1 MSFRY
6 QRRINLGKGSHLNIS
21 KSGASFSKRTKFG
34 SVGSRGFSIKTGI
47 PGLSF
52 RKRWGKSSGGLVFF
66 LVFGALLLSVI
77 VIYNLLRL
85 LVFGVA
91 FLIEKIRGK
100 G

>member
-21 KSGASFSKRTKFG
+21 KSGVSLSKRTKFG

-47 PGLSF
+47 RGLSF
-52 RKRWGKSSGGLVFF
+52 RQSWGKSSGGLVFF
-66 LVFGALLLSVI
+66 LAFGALLLSVV

-85 LVFGVA
+85 VVFGVA
-91 FLIEKIRGK
+91 FLIGKIRDK
-100 G
+100 A